1 MDQVGRDQGSQ
12 RRLRL
17 QLQFGRQPANHPEV
31 RWASLDEERAQ
42 QSPMER
48 LERARQGGLTALGPC
63 GWSPRRASRTA
74 SWSGAADRCE

>member
-12 RRLRL
+12 RRLQL

-63 GWSPRRASRTA
+63 GWEPEAGQPDGQLVGCSRPV
-74 SWSGAADRCE
+74 